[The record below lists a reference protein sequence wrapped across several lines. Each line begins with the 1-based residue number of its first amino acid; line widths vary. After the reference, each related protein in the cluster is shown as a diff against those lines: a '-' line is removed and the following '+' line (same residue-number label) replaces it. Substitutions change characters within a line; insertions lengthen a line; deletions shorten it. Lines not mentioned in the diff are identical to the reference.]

1 MAEVKIV
8 TVATIKPGSY
18 ILVEGNACIVRDTQ
32 VSKSGKHGHAKMRIV
47 AIGLLDDKKR
57 DITMA
62 SQDNIEVPIIEKKT
76 AQVLSVIENTANV
89 MDVES
94 YETFDLAIPAELKA
108 TVQAGSQVLYWI
120 ILDKKI
126 MKQIKGGSE

>member
-8 TVATIKPGSY
+8 TVATLKPGSY

-76 AQVLSVIENTANV
+76 AQVLSALETTANV
-89 MDVES
+89 MDIES
-94 YETFDLAIPAELKA
+94 YETFDITIPEELKG
-108 TVQAGSQVLYWI
+108 TISAGMQVLYWI
-120 ILDKKI
+120 VMDKKV
-126 MKQIKGGSE
+126 MKQIK

>member
-8 TVATIKPGSY
+8 TVATLKPGSY

-76 AQVLSVIENTANV
+76 AQVLSALETTANV
-89 MDVES
+89 MDIES
-94 YETFDLAIPAELKA
+94 YETFDITIPEELKG
-108 TVQAGSQVLYWI
+108 TISAGMQVLYWI
-120 ILDKKI
+120 VMDKKV

>member
-1 MAEVKIV
+1 
-8 TVATIKPGSY
+8 
-18 ILVEGNACIVRDTQ
+18 
-32 VSKSGKHGHAKMRIV
+32 MRIV

-76 AQVLSVIENTANV
+76 AQVLSALETTANV
-89 MDVES
+89 MDIES
-94 YETFDLAIPAELKA
+94 YETFDITIPEELKG
-108 TVQAGSQVLYWI
+108 TISAGMQVLYWI
-120 ILDKKI
+120 VMDKKV

>member
-8 TVATIKPGSY
+8 TVATLKPGSY
-18 ILVEGNACIVRDTQ
+18 VLIDGNACIIRDTQ
-32 VSKSGKHGHAKMRIV
+32 VSKSGKHGHAKMRMV

-62 SQDNIEVPIIEKKT
+62 SQDNIEIPIIEKRT
-76 AQVLSVIENTANV
+76 AQVLSVIENNSNV
-89 MDVES
+89 MDVDS
-94 YETFDLAIPAELKA
+94 YETFDLTIPEELKG
-108 TVQAGSQVLYWI
+108 TINAGMQVLYWI
-120 ILDKKI
+120 VMDKKV